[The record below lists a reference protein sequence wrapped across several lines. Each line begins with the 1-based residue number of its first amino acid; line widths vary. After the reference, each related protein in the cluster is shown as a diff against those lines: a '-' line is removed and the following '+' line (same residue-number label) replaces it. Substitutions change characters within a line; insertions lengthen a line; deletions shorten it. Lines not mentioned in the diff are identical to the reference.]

1 MATEGRPGMIE
12 GVLTRATAGA
22 GGMVP
27 DRPDRSAPTTQR
39 GAERLLRDDARLAV
53 DRFLHAGRILTPT
66 PDDEERIRGLI
77 RDLVRAYQV
86 GQAGLTNGLQLV
98 DPAATIARLTDDVLG
113 MGILESLMRDPTVEE
128 ITVNGPARVWVY
140 RHGEWQLVQG
150 LRFDSDD
157 ELLALM
163 KRVIGNLGGRLDE
176 SAPRADARLRDGSRL
191 NVVIPPVAVDGCAVT
206 IRKFLLRNQSLDD
219 LVALGTLPPEAADF
233 LRAAIQGGVNILI
246 SGGTGAGKTTLCN
259 ALGAALGTRNE
270 RVVTIEE
277 VVELQLRTL
286 LPACVALQARVGNAE
301 GAGEL
306 TIRELV
312 KTSLRM
318 RPHRIVIGEVRG
330 AEALDMLLAL
340 NSGHEGS
347 LGTIHANTPTDAL
360 TKLVT
365 LARMAPEQLPP
376 PVLREMVAATIEL
389 VVQLRADPAT
399 DRRRVVHIHEVTGME
414 GERLVGQ
421 DLWLLR
427 NGRLSWTG
435 LRPSCLDKIAA
446 RAIPYG
452 LPPLPSELSAL

>member
-1 MATEGRPGMIE
+1 MATEDRAGVIE
-12 GVLTRATAGA
+12 RVLARAAARAGGTTAGVA
-22 GGMVP
+22 V
-27 DRPDRSAPTTQR
+27 RSAPATQR
-39 GAERLLRDDARLAV
+39 AAERQLRDAAREAV
-53 DRFLHAGRILTPT
+53 DRFLRDERILVPA
-66 PDDEERIRGLI
+66 PEDEERIRGLI
-77 RDLVRAYQV
+77 GDLVREYQA
-86 GQAGLTNGLQLV
+86 GQAGLTDGLQLA
-98 DPAATIARLTDDVLG
+98 DPEATIARLADDVLG
-113 MGILESLMRDPTVEE
+113 MGPLEPLMRDPAVEE

-140 RHGEWQLVQG
+140 RHGTWGLVQG

-163 KRVIGNLGGRLDE
+163 KRVVGNLGGRLDE
-176 SAPRADARLRDGSRL
+176 SSPRADVRLNDGSRL

-206 IRKFLLRNQSLDD
+206 IRKFLLKSHSLDE
-219 LVALGTLPPEAADF
+219 LVALGTLPPDAADF

-286 LPACVALQARVGNAE
+286 LPACVALQARGGNAE

-312 KTSLRM
+312 RTSLRM

-360 TKLVT
+360 AKLIT
-365 LARMAPEQLPP
+365 LARMAPEQLPA
-376 PVLREMVAATIEL
+376 PVLTEMVAATIEL

-399 DRRRVVHIHEVTGME
+399 NRRHVVHIHEVTGME
-414 GERLVGQ
+414 GERLAGQ
-421 DLWLLR
+421 DLWTLR
-427 NGRLSWTG
+427 HGRLGWTG
-435 LRPSCLDKIAA
+435 IRPLCLDKIAA
-446 RAIPYG
+446 RGIAYG
-452 LPPLPSELSAL
+452 LPLAPTELA